1 MLRVPDALT
10 SFGRLVCVPLLL
22 VLTGQQS
29 VPRDEPIT
37 PITVAP
43 SVEIAK
49 LALGERLFR
58 DARLSHGDVV
68 SCESCHRLEKSGD
81 DGTVRSA
88 VTGGVTP
95 DFNTPTVFNAAL
107 NFRLNW
113 RGNFRT
119 IEEHN
124 EAVLL
129 DRTLMNTT
137 WQELLP
143 KLRSDPSYRE
153 GFTEVFNAP
162 PERDSVLDALAAF
175 QRSLITPNSRFD
187 RYLRGDRTAI
197 TADEEQGYLLFKS
210 YGCIACHQG
219 MNVGGNLFQR
229 FGIFA
234 NPFASQTIETA
245 GDLGRFVVT
254 RREQD
259 RHVFRVP
266 SLRNVA
272 ITAPY
277 FHDGRTATLTGAVEV
292 MARNQLGR
300 VLSESDVDLIVK
312 FLGTLTGE
320 YRGRLL
326 TSEKPV
332 Q

>member
-1 MLRVPDALT
+1 
-10 SFGRLVCVPLLL
+10 
-22 VLTGQQS
+22 
-29 VPRDEPIT
+29 
-37 PITVAP
+37 
-43 SVEIAK
+43 
-49 LALGERLFR
+49 
-58 DARLSHGDVV
+58 
-68 SCESCHRLEKSGD
+68 
-81 DGTVRSA
+81 
-88 VTGGVTP
+88 
-95 DFNTPTVFNAAL
+95 L

-119 IEEHN
+119 LEEHN

-129 DRTLMNTT
+129 YGALMNTT

-143 KLRSDPSYRE
+143 KLRSEPSYRQS
-153 GFTEVFNAP
+153 FAEVYGAAP
-162 PERDSVLDALAAF
+162 QRDNVLDALAAF
-175 QRSLITPNSRFD
+175 QRSLVTPDSRFD
-187 RYLRGDRTAI
+187 RYLRGDRAAI
-197 TADEEQGYLLFKS
+197 TADEERGYRLFKS

-234 NPFASQTIETA
+234 NPFASQTAETA
-245 GDLGRFVVT
+245 GDLGRFGIT
-254 RREQD
+254 GREQD

-272 ITAPY
+272 VTAPY
-277 FHDGRTATLTGAVEV
+277 FHDGRAATLEGAVKV

-300 VLSESDVDLIVK
+300 ALSQSDVDLVVM
-312 FLGTLTGE
+312 FLKTLTGA

-326 TSEKPV
+326 TSENPG

>member
-1 MLRVPDALT
+1 MLRFPEVL
-10 SFGRLVCVPLLL
+10 SSVGRLVFVPLMVLL
-22 VLTGQQS
+22 AGHQS
-29 VPRDEPIT
+29 ASGEEPIT
-37 PITVAP
+37 PIVGAN
-43 SVEIAK
+43 SAEIAK
-49 LALGERLFR
+49 VALGERLFR
-58 DARLSHGDVV
+58 DARLSHGDIA
-68 SCESCHRLEKSGD
+68 SCESCHRLDQSGD
-81 DGTVRSA
+81 DGRARSA
-88 VTGGVTP
+88 ATGGLML

-119 IEEHN
+119 LGEHN

-129 DRTLMNTT
+129 DKALMNTT

-143 KLRSDPSYRE
+143 KLRSDPLYRQS
-153 GFTEVFNAP
+153 FAEVFNAA
-162 PERDSVLDALAAF
+162 PERENVLDALGAF

-187 RYLRGDRTAI
+187 RYLQGDRTAI

-210 YGCIACHQG
+210 HGCIACHQG
-219 MNVGGNLFQR
+219 RNVGGNLFQR

-234 NPFASQTIETA
+234 NPFASQTTETK

-266 SLRNVA
+266 GLRNVA
-272 ITAPY
+272 VTAPY
-277 FHDGRTATLTGAVEV
+277 FHDGRTATLEEAVEV

-300 VLSESDVDLIVK
+300 VLSKPDVDLIVK
-312 FLGTLTGE
+312 FLSTLTGE
-320 YRGRLL
+320 YRGRPLMN
-326 TSEKPV
+326 EMPV